1 MAVVASCLPAV
12 DKKFSLVPST
22 TSLLSVVHS
31 MTSLSGQNA
40 VFLNKQKWSLD
51 GDLVGKLK
59 LRRILGPQIYKLQA
73 TTPFQEIATF
83 WLTGGTNF
91 QGQGYEVPYS
101 QGSGKILP
109 ASVGCTVEKQSTPSN
124 TVFTDVFLVSTLS
137 GIKLIFRF
145 SPTEVFPPTV
155 EIEPS
160 SENFTG
166 SLFVMAPQP
175 GSDQN
180 LQSISSNYPRT
191 VQQFPSVFDAVD
203 INSGIPFPLKRVI
216 GEQMWFLGIAIGG
229 VILEGGI
236 IALKYGDSG
245 TYVGIQTSVGQPS
258 VYFTEGVN
266 VVPLPPLTPQ
276 LAIKFPR
283 TFRWTATNNM
293 FDIWIDPE
301 NNYPPTIRSVGP
313 LMAPGSSLIVKI
325 QRVMFHF

>member
-1 MAVVASCLPAV
+1 
-12 DKKFSLVPST
+12 
-22 TSLLSVVHS
+22 
-31 MTSLSGQNA
+31 MTALSGQNA

-51 GDLVGKLK
+51 GDLVGTLR
-59 LRRILGPQIYKLQA
+59 LRRILGPQVYKFEA
-73 TTPFQEIATF
+73 TTPFQEVVTF
-83 WLTGGTNF
+83 WLTGGSNF
-91 QGQGYEVPYS
+91 QGQGYSVPYS

-109 ASVGCTVEKQSTPSN
+109 PPAGCTVEKQLTPPN

-155 EIEPS
+155 EIDPS

-180 LQSISSNYPRT
+180 LQSINSNYPRT
-191 VQQFPSVFDAVD
+191 VQEFPFVFDAVD
-203 INSGIPFPLKRVI
+203 INTGVPFPLRRVI

-229 VILEGGI
+229 VVLEGGI

-258 VYFTEGVN
+258 VYFTESAN
-266 VVPLPPLTPQ
+266 VVPLPSVTPQ
-276 LAIKFPR
+276 LAIKYPR
-283 TFRWTATNNM
+283 TFRWTTLNNI